1 MRSFTRM
8 VWKKRV
14 RLLPLVLALVGY
26 ASVSYGQQAEGAQD
40 ISPSMR
46 LFYWYD
52 PRSIEQVNQ
61 LEALR
66 LLVQEGATSIVIRG
80 ILPPFVSGPP
90 VNPEPVLSDFLTGK
104 DANGDYAVLL
114 TEGGEVRV
122 QGSGEQMERALQI
135 LPNRYFSTDVDESTW
150 GKIKEL
156 FQ

>member
-1 MRSFTRM
+1 M

-14 RLLPLVLALVGY
+14 LLLPLVLALVGY
-26 ASVSYGQQAEGAQD
+26 ANVSYGQQAEGAQD

-46 LFYWYD
+46 LLYWYD
-52 PRSIEQVNQ
+52 PHNKDQVNQ

-66 LLVQEGATSIVIRG
+66 LLVQEGATPIVVRG

-90 VNPEPVLSDFLTGK
+90 VDFEPVLSDFLTGK
-104 DANGDYAVLL
+104 DAYGDYAVLL

-122 QGSGEQMERALQI
+122 QGSGEEMERALQT
-135 LPNRYFSTDVDESTW
+135 LPNRYVSTDVDESTW

>member
-1 MRSFTRM
+1 M

-14 RLLPLVLALVGY
+14 LLLPLVLALVGY
-26 ASVSYGQQAEGAQD
+26 ANVSYGQQAEGAQD

-46 LFYWYD
+46 LLYWYD
-52 PRSIEQVNQ
+52 PHNIEQVNQ

-66 LLVQEGATSIVIRG
+66 LLVQEGQLLLLSG
-80 ILPPFVSGPP
+80 YSPPIVSGPP
-90 VNPEPVLSDFLTGK
+90 VNFEPVLSDFLTGK
-104 DANGDYAVLL
+104 DAYGDYAVLL

-122 QGSGEQMERALQI
+122 QGSGEQMEQALQT
-135 LPNRYFSTDVDESTW
+135 LPNHYVSTDVDESTW

>member
-1 MRSFTRM
+1 M

-14 RLLPLVLALVGY
+14 RLLSLVLALVGY
-26 ASVSYGQQAEGAQD
+26 ASVSYGQQAEGARD

-46 LFYWYD
+46 LLYWYD
-52 PRSIEQVNQ
+52 PRNIEQVKQ

-66 LLVQEGATSIVIRG
+66 FLVQEGANSIVVRG
-80 ILPPFVSGPP
+80 ILSPVVSGPQ
-90 VNPEPVLSDFLTGK
+90 VNVDSVLSDFLTGK
-104 DANGDYAVLL
+104 DVYGDYAVLL

-122 QGSGEQMERALQI
+122 QGSGEQMERALQT
-135 LPNRYFSTDVDESTW
+135 LPNRYVSTDVDESTW

>member
-1 MRSFTRM
+1 M

-46 LFYWYD
+46 LLYWYD
-52 PRSIEQVNQ
+52 PHNIEQVKQ

-66 LLVQEGATSIVIRG
+66 LLVQEGATSIVVWG

-90 VNPEPVLSDFLTGK
+90 VNFEPVLSDFLTGK
-104 DANGDYAVLL
+104 DVYGDYAVLL
-114 TEGGEVRV
+114 TEGGEVWV
-122 QGSGEQMERALQI
+122 QGSGEQMERALQT
-135 LPNRYFSTDVDESTW
+135 LPNRYVSTDVDESTW